1 MSLALIFY
9 VDDCKDIILDEL
21 YYYPELYNI
30 TNYIPFINNIISCY
44 IEYFIPYSE
53 IKLLINNNIK
63 HSSDL
68 YKYYNLDNH
77 TLYNINPSQVK
88 QIYDYMNN
96 IIIGKF
102 LYLYPKY
109 KILDNIINIKLN
121 DYINFFN
128 KYMIRIY
135 PNKNDRGHP
144 QGATC
149 GTKSRTYKNI
159 NRKPYYII
167 NISNDIISI
176 IKLYLINLIKLDYKN

>member
-109 KILDNIINIKLN
+109 KILDDIINIKLN

-144 QGATC
+144 AGATC
-149 GTKSRTYKNI
+149 ETKSRPYKNI